1 MSIGF
6 LALCAFIPIL
16 LALIRMAGLRW
27 PSTRAMPLSWL
38 VGALIA
44 WAVWDIAPMR
54 LVALSIEGTITAI
67 GVLIIVFGARCSST
81 TPCTI
86 TAPWKPFRRA

>member
-16 LALIRMAGLRW
+16 LALILMAGLRW

-44 WAVWDIAPMR
+44 WAVWDLGR
-54 LVALSIEGTITAI
+54 LGHCPHAS
-67 GVLIIVFGARCSST
+67 AR
-81 TPCTI
+81 PVH
-86 TAPWKPFRRA
+86 